1 MNPTSPTPTPPS
13 ETPLQPPVIPVSADP
28 PPVGQADLNRHPTLP
43 ALRWQ
48 NKSTAVRRKSP
59 GFFENLQ
66 RKKRKLGE
74 NIKLW
79 IWLWRELGLAW
90 HAILIFLTIVILAV
104 GYWFWRGEKVVE
116 AVNGWRATRLV
127 TEAAA
132 LAPNSPLVAEETL
145 REAVRL
151 APGHPAV
158 LRGLA
163 DLSEPKRDATA
174 LHALW
179 QLLRSG
185 KANQQDRERLSQL
198 ALDWDQPG
206 MADAETLEQWASTT
220 EDTLT
225 PEKLRLS
232 ALWLISRGQLQPGID
247 RLRRALAQAEN
258 TPAAPRLEITLAA
271 ALLRASSST
280 TPTEQ
285 EATEPLNRLFS
296 VLYAKEITPKMRME
310 AAQKLADYLLVPD
323 HRHLLTP
330 ARGDL
335 LQGALT
341 ALEPLLA
348 SSDPAAATTCTLTA
362 VSIELT
368 TSPSR
373 SNELINSVLQKAMA
387 APPPIRLLS
396 AQWLQKRGFM
406 REALNLCEAAPQ
418 DRTNADWLSV
428 QLEALLELG
437 DAWSANQT
445 LTAWSAPLPPLFK
458 PFFYYRIDRSSSS
471 SADALPGRRAEMIR
485 ACSQAEA
492 TDILSTAE
500 ALENAGDRLTALG
513 LYTTLRSHPR
523 AALPARLGMARCL
536 EPQLDRTSAFVEAL
550 ASVVQLWPQSRQ
562 IRQQLV
568 YLRLLEARPP
578 AEDLSFAAA
587 LHQESPAVPSARVLA
602 ALAEFR
608 QGREQEAATLLEQ
621 DPMPWAQF
629 PPGWQAVYAAVL
641 LANGRPEE
649 AHTIET
655 RLATAPLRPEERA
668 LFETIDLPKPPPPPP
683 AEEPPPQ
690 ITGKPVDTWTATAV
704 LEAWLDPLPPLFDP
718 LFCYLSD
725 VKTQQPAA
733 RLANRRA
740 DLIKASS
747 RTRPQHVLFIAETL
761 EHSGD
766 ATAAFSLFN
775 TLKNQTE
782 TALAARL
789 GMVRCLETQPT
800 RTAELIDALTLVTQL
815 SPLAHDAR
823 SQLIYLSLLEPR
835 PAKKNLD
842 AAAAHYQQ
850 SPKTH
855 SRRVMAAF
863 AKLHLKDPA
872 AAMALLEKEP
882 LNWESLPPTWAI
894 VHAAALAAHNRRPE
908 AQPIIDR
915 LRQIPLRPEERRLLD
930 SIQRSPAASDP
941 APATAPTPSPSPTP
955 APNNT
960 PAPT

>member
-1 MNPTSPTPTPPS
+1 
-13 ETPLQPPVIPVSADP
+13 
-28 PPVGQADLNRHPTLP
+28 
-43 ALRWQ
+43 
-48 NKSTAVRRKSP
+48 
-59 GFFENLQ
+59 
-66 RKKRKLGE
+66 
-74 NIKLW
+74 
-79 IWLWRELGLAW
+79 
-90 HAILIFLTIVILAV
+90 
-104 GYWFWRGEKVVE
+104 
-116 AVNGWRATRLV
+116 
-127 TEAAA
+127 
-132 LAPNSPLVAEETL
+132 
-145 REAVRL
+145 
-151 APGHPAV
+151 
-158 LRGLA
+158 
-163 DLSEPKRDATA
+163 
-174 LHALW
+174 
-179 QLLRSG
+179 
-185 KANQQDRERLSQL
+185 
-198 ALDWDQPG
+198 
-206 MADAETLEQWASTT
+206 
-220 EDTLT
+220 
-225 PEKLRLS
+225 
-232 ALWLISRGQLQPGID
+232 
-247 RLRRALAQAEN
+247 
-258 TPAAPRLEITLAA
+258 
-271 ALLRASSST
+271 
-280 TPTEQ
+280 
-285 EATEPLNRLFS
+285 
-296 VLYAKEITPKMRME
+296 
-310 AAQKLADYLLVPD
+310 
-323 HRHLLTP
+323 
-330 ARGDL
+330 
-335 LQGALT
+335 
-341 ALEPLLA
+341 
-348 SSDPAAATTCTLTA
+348 
-362 VSIELT
+362 
-368 TSPSR
+368 
-373 SNELINSVLQKAMA
+373 
-387 APPPIRLLS
+387 
-396 AQWLQKRGFM
+396 
-406 REALNLCEAAPQ
+406 
-418 DRTNADWLSV
+418 
-428 QLEALLELG
+428 
-437 DAWSANQT
+437 
-445 LTAWSAPLPPLFK
+445 
-458 PFFYYRIDRSSSS
+458 
-471 SADALPGRRAEMIR
+471 MIR

-536 EPQLDRTSAFVEAL
+536 EPQLDRTAAFVEAL

-602 ALAEFR
+602 ALAQFR
-608 QGREQEAATLLEQ
+608 QGREQEAATLLEA

-668 LFETIDLPKPPPPPP
+668 LFETIDLPEPPPPPP
-683 AEEPPPQ
+683 TEETPPQ

-704 LEAWLDPLPPLFDP
+704 LEAWLGPLPPLFDP
-718 LFCYLSD
+718 LLCYLSD

-915 LRQIPLRPEERRLLD
+915 LSTTTLRPEERRLLD
-930 SIQRSPAASDP
+930 SIQRSPAAPAP
-941 APATAPTPSPSPTP
+941 APATTPTPSPAPTP
-955 APNNT
+955 APSNT
-960 PAPT
+960 PAPA